1 LQLISISLGRYTEI
15 DLKFTILDGLSP
27 EQVIKQLPKPYME
40 RAQVLPLRGNRYHLL
55 LFGAAKDEVVS
66 SGVVKRGLERLP
78 PNEAEL
84 VAAGPGFTA
93 EALELLRARDA
104 TIYAL
109 SDFHWTDAGF
119 QSIRQAT
126 RLPREE
132 P

>member
-15 DLKFTILDGLSP
+15 DLKFTIREGLSP
-27 EQVIKQLPKPYME
+27 EQVLKQLPKRYME
-40 RAQVLPLRGNRYHLL
+40 RAQVTPLRGDRYHLL
-55 LFGAAKDEVVS
+55 LFGTAKDEVVP
-66 SGVVKRGLERLP
+66 SGVVRRGLERLTP
-78 PNEAEL
+78 DAADL
-84 VAAGPGFTA
+84 VAAGPGFTT
-93 EALELLRARDA
+93 EALELLRARGA

-109 SDFHWTDAGF
+109 SDFQWTDASF